1 MQRISCDHACCQTHW
16 LSFYIHVL
24 WQEPVL
30 TLTEQ
35 QHAVGEEF
43 KVLVVV
49 TYRTMQM
56 FLTCPFGSW
65 QRISN
70 LVLPFEDLCWEQLF
84 TEGKGNWKLGAWGMC
99 VESSA
104 DPQKESSLHLCSL
117 AWAGICDCW
126 VINDLNKFQQVVKIV
141 PCGRYLPKVHSL
153 RDRWPTH
160 GL

>member
-1 MQRISCDHACCQTHW
+1 MSLWFVTSTLVKVCKESHVIMHVVRPTGC
-16 LSFYIHVL
+16 LFYIHVL

-84 TEGKGNWKLGAWGMC
+84 TEGKGNWKLGAWDMC

-126 VINDLNKFQQVVKIV
+126 VINDLNKFQ
-141 PCGRYLPKVHSL
+141 CC
-153 RDRWPTH
+153 
-160 GL
+160 